1 MKLLWQTL
9 KQLLP
14 LLPPRARNFLWVYV
28 ILSSALALLDVAA
41 IGLLALSMAAMV
53 QSDPVSLPLVG
64 TIDQSGYVWILVAVS
79 GLIILKSGLSVLL
92 QWRATRRFA
101 KYELEIGDRL
111 FGAYIQ
117 APWTERLQRNTSQLV
132 RMADVGI
139 AAVVAGFLLPVLSLP
154 TLFTTSISVLV
165 VIVIAQPVTALV
177 TVVYLG
183 LIAFLLYFWVSR
195 KSVEAGRVN
204 RDYSFKVASLMTDMV
219 SALKEITLRNKAG
232 EVAGVIHSNRLHTTR
247 ARANLSFLGAVPKFV
262 LESAL
267 VGGFILVGGVA
278 YITGGMAGAFAA
290 VALFAVAG
298 FRLVPSLT
306 GFQSVITQTHSNI
319 PQVKAVMGDIHKA
332 EGYLERGERIGHDP
346 LKSEPRLLELRNVE
360 FTYPNSAQ
368 PAVLGIDLTIPMGS
382 TVGLVGSSGAG
393 KSTLVDILLGL
404 LVPSGGDILI
414 DGVPLEGVLADWRS
428 RVGYV
433 PQDVALFDGSV
444 AENVALSWTGDFD
457 RARVQAALERAQLWD
472 VVMSRPGG
480 MNARVGER
488 GMSLSGGQRQRLGI
502 ARALYSDPLILVL
515 DEATSALDTK
525 TESDVST
532 AIRELRGQVTIISVA
547 HRLSTIRDNDQV
559 VFMRDGRIVTNGTFA
574 EVVRDVEDFS
584 VQARLAGLVD

>member
-9 KQLLP
+9 KKLLP
-14 LLPPRARNFLWVYV
+14 LLPPRARNFLWTYV
-28 ILSSALALLDVAA
+28 VLSSALALLDVAA

-53 QSDPVSLPLVG
+53 QSEPVNLPLVG
-64 TIDQSGYVWILVAVS
+64 AVDQSGYVWILVAVS
-79 GLIILKSGLSVLL
+79 TLIILKSGLSVLL

-232 EVAGVIHSNRLHTTR
+232 EVAAVIHSNRLHTTR

-278 YITGGMAGAFAA
+278 YWSGGMAGAFAA

-319 PQVKAVMGDIHKA
+319 PQVRAVMGDIHKA

-346 LKSEPRLLELRNVE
+346 LKSEPKVLELRDVA
-360 FTYPNSAQ
+360 FTYPGGEK
-368 PAVLGIDLTIPMGS
+368 PAVTGIDLTIPMGS

-414 DGVPLEGVLADWRS
+414 DGIPLEGVLADWRS

-457 RARVQAALERAQLWD
+457 RVRVQAALERAQLWD
-472 VVMSRPGG
+472 VVMSRAGG
-480 MNARVGER
+480 MDARVGER

-525 TESDVST
+525 TESDVSI
-532 AIRELRGQVTIISVA
+532 AIRELRGEVTIISVA

-559 VFMRDGRIVTNGTFA
+559 VFMRDGRIVTHGSFD

>member
-14 LLPPRARNFLWVYV
+14 LLPPRARRFLSIYV

-53 QSDPVSLPLVG
+53 QSDPVTLPVVG

-278 YITGGMAGAFAA
+278 YFSGGMAGAFAA

-346 LKSEPRLLELRNVE
+346 LQGEPRLLELRDVA
-360 FTYPNSAQ
+360 FTYPGGDR
-368 PAVLGIDLTIPMGS
+368 PAVNGIDLTIPMGS

-404 LVPSGGDILI
+404 LVPSEGDILI

-433 PQDVALFDGSV
+433 PQDVALFDGTV
-444 AENVALSWTGDFD
+444 AENVALSWTGDYD
-457 RARVQAALERAQLWD
+457 RTRVREALERAQLWE
-472 VVMSRPGG
+472 VVSSRAGG
-480 MNARVGER
+480 IDARVGER

-525 TESDVST
+525 TESDVSI

>member
-1 MKLLWQTL
+1 
-9 KQLLP
+9 
-14 LLPPRARNFLWVYV
+14 
-28 ILSSALALLDVAA
+28 
-41 IGLLALSMAAMV
+41 
-53 QSDPVSLPLVG
+53 
-64 TIDQSGYVWILVAVS
+64 
-79 GLIILKSGLSVLL
+79 
-92 QWRATRRFA
+92 
-101 KYELEIGDRL
+101 
-111 FGAYIQ
+111 
-117 APWTERLQRNTSQLV
+117 
-132 RMADVGI
+132 
-139 AAVVAGFLLPVLSLP
+139 
-154 TLFTTSISVLV
+154 
-165 VIVIAQPVTALV
+165 
-177 TVVYLG
+177 
-183 LIAFLLYFWVSR
+183 
-195 KSVEAGRVN
+195 
-204 RDYSFKVASLMTDMV
+204 
-219 SALKEITLRNKAG
+219 
-232 EVAGVIHSNRLHTTR
+232 TR

-278 YITGGMAGAFAA
+278 YFSGGMAGAFAA

-319 PQVKAVMGDIHKA
+319 PQVRAVMGDIHKA

-346 LKSEPRLLELRNVE
+346 LQGEPRLLELRDVA
-360 FTYPNSAQ
+360 FTYPGGDR
-368 PAVLGIDLTIPMGS
+368 PAVHGIDLTIPMGS

-404 LVPSGGDILI
+404 LVPSEGDILI

-433 PQDVALFDGSV
+433 PQDVALFDGTV
-444 AENVALSWTGDFD
+444 AENVALSWTGDYD
-457 RARVQAALERAQLWD
+457 RTRVREALERAQLWE
-472 VVMSRPGG
+472 VVSSRAGG
-480 MNARVGER
+480 IDARVGER

-525 TESDVST
+525 TESDVSI

>member
-14 LLPPRARNFLWVYV
+14 LLPPRARHFLSIYV

-53 QSDPVSLPLVG
+53 QSDPVTLPVVG

-154 TLFTTSISVLV
+154 TLFTTSISVLI

-278 YITGGMAGAFAA
+278 YFSGGMAGAFAA

-319 PQVKAVMGDIHKA
+319 PQVRAVMGDIHKA

-346 LKSEPRLLELRNVE
+346 LQGEPRLLELRDVA
-360 FTYPNSAQ
+360 FTYPGGDR
-368 PAVLGIDLTIPMGS
+368 PAVHGIDLTIPMGS

-404 LVPSGGDILI
+404 LVPSEGDILI

-433 PQDVALFDGSV
+433 PQDVALFDGTV
-444 AENVALSWTGDFD
+444 AENVALSWTGDYD
-457 RARVQAALERAQLWD
+457 RTRVREALERAQLWE
-472 VVMSRPGG
+472 VVSSRAGG
-480 MNARVGER
+480 IDARVGER

-525 TESDVST
+525 TESDVSI